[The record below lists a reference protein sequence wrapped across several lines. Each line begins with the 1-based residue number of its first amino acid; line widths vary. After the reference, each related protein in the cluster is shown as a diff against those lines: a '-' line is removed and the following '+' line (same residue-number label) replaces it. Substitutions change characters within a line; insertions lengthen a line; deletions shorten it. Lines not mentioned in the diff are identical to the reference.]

1 MRYLRE
7 SGDDGLFSGFTL
19 GLFPPTTMRREGPTL
34 VTSNP
39 ALMATKMPLV
49 GRG

>member
-7 SGDDGLFSGFTL
+7 SGDGDLFSGFTL
-19 GLFPPTTMRREGPTL
+19 GLFPPTTMKREGQVL

-39 ALMATKMPLV
+39 ALMATKMP
-49 GRG
+49 R